1 MWLNQEIRRGRLVHT
16 GPRKQSPWRCCP
28 ESLRQGDGERWR
40 LRPLGQPHESLR
52 SIVLVRNAW
61 GLKMGVAACTEDC
74 SRFRPSHSVDASSLC
89 ATFAAA
95 ATFGCPPYVSRWAA
109 YSRGSPGIARTTRR
123 SGRGVPCPVRIH
135 HGFARNPWRRL
146 ENPPLFRRLPVPR

>member
-28 ESLRQGDGERWR
+28 EGLRQGDGERWR
-40 LRPLGQPHESLR
+40 LRPQVSHTNR
-52 SIVLVRNAW
+52 SVPSFWSATRGVLK
-61 GLKMGVAACTEDC
+61 GTVAEDC
-74 SRFRPSHSVDASSLC
+74 SRFRLSHSVDASSRC

-109 YSRGSPGIARTTRR
+109 YSRGSPGIVRTTRR
-123 SGRGVPCPVRIH
+123 TGRGVPCPVRIH

-146 ENPPLFRRLPVPR
+146 ENPPLLRRLPVPR